1 MAGPIVV
8 FTHPFL
14 AALLLI
20 AGSVTFVWQL
30 YDARWGWK
38 GTVSIICFYFFL
50 IAFSSWFNNRWGDD
64 VVCDW
69 PYFVSH

>member
-1 MAGPIVV
+1 MASFIIA

-20 AGSVTFVWQL
+20 VGSVLFVWQL

-38 GTVSIICFYFFL
+38 GTGSLVCFL
-50 IAFSSWFNNRWGDD
+50 LFSHRI
-64 VVCDW
+64 
-69 PYFVSH
+69 